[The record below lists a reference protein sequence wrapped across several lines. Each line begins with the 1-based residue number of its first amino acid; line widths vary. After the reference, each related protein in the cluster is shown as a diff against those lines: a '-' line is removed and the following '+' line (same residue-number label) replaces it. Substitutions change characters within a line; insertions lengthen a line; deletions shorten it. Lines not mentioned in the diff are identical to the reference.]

1 MAMDL
6 GIGVPRERHGQDG
19 PSMDED
25 RDHRVGK
32 VLTVSGGTAR
42 AGTPRRRRVMSD
54 SVWG

>member
-1 MAMDL
+1 MDL